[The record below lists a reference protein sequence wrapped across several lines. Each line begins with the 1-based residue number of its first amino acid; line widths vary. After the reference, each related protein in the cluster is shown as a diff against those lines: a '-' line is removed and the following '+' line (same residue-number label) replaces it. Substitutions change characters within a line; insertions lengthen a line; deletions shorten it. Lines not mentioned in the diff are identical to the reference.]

1 VGQRYEEVIARLRAL
16 VDDKRVWAVACAC
29 LAIATALAW
38 WRMGAS
44 HAPPPAP
51 ARASAP
57 SFDAPAT
64 TVAARPRLVLD
75 VVGAVRRPGIVR
87 VDAGARVADAITAAG
102 GATTD
107 ADLVRLNLA
116 APVADGARI
125 AVPAIGGPAPPLDAG
140 AISGGPP
147 DAAGGPAAGPVNVN
161 TATAE
166 QLDALPGVGPATA
179 AAIVKEREAHG
190 PFRSVDDLGRVRGI
204 GPAKLAQLHDLVT
217 V

>member
-1 VGQRYEEVIARLRAL
+1 MAEQQHDLVTRWHALR
-16 VDDKRVWAVACAC
+16 DDRRAWAVACAC
-29 LAIATALAW
+29 LAIATALVW

-44 HAPPPAP
+44 HAPPPP
-51 ARASAP
+51 ARMTAP
-57 SFDAPAT
+57 PVDAPAT
-64 TVAARPRLVLD
+64 TVVTRPRLVLD
-75 VVGAVRRPGIVR
+75 VVGAVRRPGVVR

-102 GATTD
+102 GATAD

-125 AVPAIGGPAPPLDAG
+125 AVPAVGAPPPPMDAG
-140 AISGGPP
+140 AVSGG
-147 DAAGGPAAGPVNVN
+147 AAASGGAPAAGPVNVN
-161 TATAE
+161 SATAD

-179 AAIVKEREAHG
+179 AAIVREREQHG